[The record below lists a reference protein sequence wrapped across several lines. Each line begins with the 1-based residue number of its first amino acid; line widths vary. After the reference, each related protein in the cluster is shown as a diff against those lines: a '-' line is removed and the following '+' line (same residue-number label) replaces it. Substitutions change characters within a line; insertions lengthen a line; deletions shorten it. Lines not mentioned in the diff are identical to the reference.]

1 MKKNEYGRSMVE
13 MLGVLA
19 IVGVLSVMG
28 ILGYGIAMR
37 RYQANEIANT
47 AVTLMVMAHA
57 ANSGEGGCMQLS
69 KSNLSK
75 YPGGV
80 HVEIAADSEVG
91 GSLGVKLMDSDDEA
105 LCDAVGDLLGGTDE
119 YVGCSTKT
127 ETELVSCQDLEG

>member
-28 ILGYGIAMR
+28 ILGYGIAIR
-37 RYQANEIANT
+37 RYRANEIANT

-69 KSNLSK
+69 NSNLSK

-80 HVEIAADSEVG
+80 HVEIVANSDVG
-91 GSLGVKLMDSDDEA
+91 GTIDIEVIDKDDKN
-105 LCDAVGDLLGGTDE
+105 LCDAITDLLGGSDYHTDCNFGMLTSG
-119 YVGCSTKT
+119 GCD
-127 ETELVSCQDLEG
+127 LLEG

>member
-28 ILGYGIAMR
+28 ILGYRIAMR

-57 ANSGEGGCMQLS
+57 ANSGEGGCKQLS
-69 KSNLSK
+69 KSNLSE

-80 HVEIAADSEVG
+80 HVDIVADTVAG
-91 GSLGVKLMDSDDEA
+91 GGLAVKLMDSDDEA
-105 LCDAVGDLLGGTDE
+105 LCAAVADLLGGTEE
-119 YVGCSTKT
+119 YDQCETKT
-127 ETELVSCQDLEG
+127 GTDVSCGPEG